1 MRLSLNEFV
10 ASLSEVVA
18 TEDGSWTIKGFI
30 DAYKNIYTISADT
43 KIISKILEIH
53 LFPQIME
60 FAQRFGYKVVLADKQ
75 NWYPDLTFVCE
86 ENESIKFAVDIKT
99 TFRRNGKTAG
109 FTLGSHGSYFKERNK
124 MIDPKNPSEYI
135 TEFLNFLSS
144 IESSYKFC
152 LAEMKKQEQLTQDYL
167 HSLELDNLKYEE
179 RNKVATKLATNR
191 KDRRYFK
198 DRVEEYEPI
207 IKFLNEQKNKNVVNQ
222 LKQVLGVCR
231 KAVAYHKDRFYIPK
245 VLKEKE

>member
-1 MRLSLNEFV
+1 
-10 ASLSEVVA
+10 
-18 TEDGSWTIKGFI
+18 
-30 DAYKNIYTISADT
+30 
-43 KIISKILEIH
+43 
-53 LFPQIME
+53 
-60 FAQRFGYKVVLADKQ
+60 
-75 NWYPDLTFVCE
+75 
-86 ENESIKFAVDIKT
+86 
-99 TFRRNGKTAG
+99 
-109 FTLGSHGSYFKERNK
+109 
-124 MIDPKNPSEYI
+124 MINPKNPSEYI

-207 IKFLNEQKNKNVVNQ
+207 VKFLNEQKNKNVVNQ
-222 LKQVLGVCR
+222 LKQVLGECR
-231 KAVAYHKDRFYIPK
+231 RAENYHKDRFYIPK

>member
-1 MRLSLNEFV
+1 
-10 ASLSEVVA
+10 
-18 TEDGSWTIKGFI
+18 
-30 DAYKNIYTISADT
+30 
-43 KIISKILEIH
+43 
-53 LFPQIME
+53 
-60 FAQRFGYKVVLADKQ
+60 
-75 NWYPDLTFVCE
+75 
-86 ENESIKFAVDIKT
+86 
-99 TFRRNGKTAG
+99 
-109 FTLGSHGSYFKERNK
+109 

-144 IESSYKFC
+144 VESSYNFC
-152 LAEMKKQEQLTQDYL
+152 LSEMKKQEQLTQDYL

-207 IKFLNEQKNKNVVNQ
+207 VKFLNEQKNKNVVNQ
-222 LKQVLGVCR
+222 FKQVLGECR
-231 KAVAYHKDRFYIPK
+231 RAENYHKDRFYIPK